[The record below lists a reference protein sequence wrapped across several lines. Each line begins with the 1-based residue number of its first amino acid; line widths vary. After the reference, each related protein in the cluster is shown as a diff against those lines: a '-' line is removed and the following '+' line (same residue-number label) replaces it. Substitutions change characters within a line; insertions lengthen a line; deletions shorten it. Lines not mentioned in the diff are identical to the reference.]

1 MDNKAELK
9 KIKTE
14 IESRQEEKEKYK
26 DILQKAFQKADWF
39 SVSVRTFDLRL
50 LQKCELWSKD

>member
-26 DILQKAFQKADWF
+26 DILQKAFQKAD
-39 SVSVRTFDLRL
+39 
-50 LQKCELWSKD
+50 

>member
-26 DILQKAFQKADWF
+26 DILQKAF
-39 SVSVRTFDLRL
+39 
-50 LQKCELWSKD
+50 